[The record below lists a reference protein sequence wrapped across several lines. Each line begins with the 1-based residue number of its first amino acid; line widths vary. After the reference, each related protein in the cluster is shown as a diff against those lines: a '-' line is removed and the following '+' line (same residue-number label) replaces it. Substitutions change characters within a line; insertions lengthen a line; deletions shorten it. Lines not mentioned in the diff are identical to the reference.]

1 MAKKD
6 FDIDKEKDILI
17 RAQQGDMAAR
27 REAHKMYSGM
37 LDKISRPEAVRTG
50 QPPIALRLEASKL
63 LDHYIDSWDPT
74 VPYKPSTYLY
84 GNVQKKLSRYV
95 NDRSQTVRTTEFYG
109 VDIGKYT
116 ASVGELSQQL
126 GRKPT
131 DEEILF
137 DMQSRYPEK
146 KFTLEHIRRLRDSV
160 RTSVLASGIIGSS
173 DEGSTVTV
181 GDLYFS
187 TGDDE
192 DIMHDMSVNFQLR
205 EMLKKVD
212 ELPEPERTI
221 VLHTYGLNGY
231 PQLSLRELAVKLG
244 LNKYK
249 VGVHL
254 NSAMEKL
261 RAGSGTSPYST
272 GFVPYGATNI
282 GDYNPYD

>member
-6 FDIDKEKDILI
+6 FDINKERDLLI
-17 RAQQGDMAAR
+17 RAQQGDMMAR
-27 REAHKMYSGM
+27 KQIHKEYSGM
-37 LDKISRPEAVRTG
+37 LDKISRPQAVATG
-50 QPPIALRLEASKL
+50 QPPIAARIEASKL
-63 LDHYIDSWDPT
+63 LDKYIDSWDPT

-84 GNVQKKLSRYV
+84 GNVQKKLGRYL

-131 DEEILF
+131 DEEVLE
-137 DMQSRYPEK
+137 DMQKSYPDK

-160 RTSVLASGIIGSS
+160 RTTVSASTIIGSS

-187 TGDDE
+187 SGDDE
-192 DIMHDMSVNFQLR
+192 DIMHTMSVNFQLR

-212 ELPEPERTI
+212 DLPEPERTI

-261 RAGSGTSPYST
+261 RADSGTSPYST
-272 GFVPYGATNI
+272 GFVPYGVNNP
-282 GDYNPYD
+282 GGYNPYD